1 MDNFEFQQGA
11 SFLEK
16 ILFVARNTW
25 FSDTCKLFQDKTVI
39 IYLKLATLISET
51 VFFFS
56 SHVLNF
62 QAVRLQCSLV
72 HKSIFNYFFLSA
84 VGSDHK
90 LVQFYENSDTQIIST
105 LRDRKIRGYGCLEM
119 DHYVLGEGG
128 TIFFLTFQTF
138 KLCVI
143 YFGGR

>member
-16 ILFVARNTW
+16 ILFVTRNTW

-105 LRDRKIRGYGCLEM
+105 LRNRKIRGYGCLEM